1 MSILFYVSAA
11 VALVCGLMVITQTN
25 AMRAL
30 LNLVVLLLAVA
41 SVFYTLGGPFIAV
54 LQIVIYAGAIM
65 VLFVFTI
72 MMLNLGGESQ
82 VQERAWIQSVFW
94 ALPLVLAAAL
104 LAMFSVTL
112 ASREAKISAAIA
124 PKTIGISL
132 FTNYIIGVELAS
144 MLLLAA
150 LVAAMHFGWISSRLE
165 RNDE

>member
-1 MSILFYVSAA
+1 MSILFYTSAA
-11 VALVCGLMVITQTN
+11 IAIICGLMVITQTN

-41 SVFYTLGGPFIAV
+41 SIFYTLGCPFIAV

-82 VQERAWIQSVFW
+82 VQEQAWIQSVFW
-94 ALPLVLAAAL
+94 ALPLVLAATL

-112 ASREAKISAAIA
+112 ASRAAKTTAAVA
-124 PKTIGISL
+124 PKAVGISM
-132 FTNYIIGVELAS
+132 FTDYIIGVELAS

-150 LVAAMHFGWISSRLE
+150 LIAAFHFGWISTRLE